1 MPARIWVPQTLVGDR
16 YYRLEP
22 SVGSSTVPSAFGRAR
37 SPRSGERGVWP
48 HVAVEV
54 DRGKLLSAISNAVV
68 GVHREHYGRGAETVR
83 TLIQGDCVVCVL
95 EGIYTTGEKTLIAAN
110 NFGAVREGRQTFQD
124 AMRDTFVGE
133 VEGLTGRDVVAFFSA
148 ISPDPDM
155 GIEVFVLAAEG
166 T

>member
-1 MPARIWVPQTLVGDR
+1 
-16 YYRLEP
+16 
-22 SVGSSTVPSAFGRAR
+22 
-37 SPRSGERGVWP
+37 
-48 HVAVEV
+48 VAVEV